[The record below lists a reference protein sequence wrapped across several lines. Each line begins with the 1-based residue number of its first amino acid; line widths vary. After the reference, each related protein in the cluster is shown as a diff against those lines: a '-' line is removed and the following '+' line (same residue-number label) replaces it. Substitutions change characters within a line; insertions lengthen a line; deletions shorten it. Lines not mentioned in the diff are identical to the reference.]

1 MPCVSQTQSQ
11 SQIHCYSFFSDT
23 TLHRKSLFLHCINPY
38 NFHTGAGRGVRG
50 PAAYWR
56 IFVQNRPIF
65 GRLIVRRV
73 FVFVT
78 LDWVDRFSTE
88 IEKKLVSICIY
99 TFSFTHFCCSVVW
112 GFEFLLELRS
122 CKAIVFQLGHWLT
135 LVPKELY
142 LWALSTPAHK
152 NVLIHPKST
161 CS

>member
-1 MPCVSQTQSQ
+1 M
-11 SQIHCYSFFSDT
+11 SQILDFSSSYFVQYCALRVSNSLEARFIVTVFFSDT

-38 NFHTGAGRGVRG
+38 NFHTGAGCGVRG

-142 LWALSTPAHK
+142 
-152 NVLIHPKST
+152 
-161 CS
+161 

>member
-1 MPCVSQTQSQ
+1 M
-11 SQIHCYSFFSDT
+11 SQILDFSSSYFVQYCALRVSNSVSKPDSLLQFFSDT

-73 FVFVT
+73 LCVVT

-135 LVPKELY
+135 LVQKELY
-142 LWALSTPAHK
+142 
-152 NVLIHPKST
+152 
-161 CS
+161 